1 MKTAYAQFELWA
13 EPGRYLVA
21 DAGALLC
28 RVTQL
33 KRKGEVRYVGV
44 DCGMNSL
51 IRPALYEAYHEIV
64 NLTRLDE
71 EKSALVQVVGPICE
85 SGDVLG
91 RNRRLPPTQEGDIL
105 LIAQA
110 GAYGAVMASH
120 YNLRDPATEIV
131 L

>member
-1 MKTAYAQFELWA
+1 
-13 EPGRYLVA
+13 
-21 DAGALLC
+21 
-28 RVTQL
+28 
-33 KRKGEVRYVGV
+33 
-44 DCGMNSL
+44 
-51 IRPALYEAYHEIV
+51 
-64 NLTRLDE
+64 
-71 EKSALVQVVGPICE
+71 LVQVVGPICE

-120 YNLRDPATEIV
+120 YNLRDPAAEIV